1 MKTAYFQF
9 NVGRV
14 SLSTQMLFMNNME
27 PLLKEIS
34 SSLDM
39 LKQNNLQSF
48 EFYNEIL
55 NNHYKSDARKSRS
68 QYLYNLTIISLYGLF
83 EQFIESQIETFAK
96 KIALVVK
103 KYSLLPQ
110 KMQAV
115 HSDLTLKY
123 AQRNLEDRYIQQH
136 DKIRNHNSLIISLYK
151 TLESN
156 HDDFSLFEK
165 VYSSHTAN
173 FRYDLIT
180 NLFNNIGIERVI
192 DKTLG
197 IDSCKSH
204 YIKYFG
210 LDDSAEHVEIANK
223 LAEEIL
229 DLVQRRNRIA
239 HGEIEDDLLSFD
251 LLSDKCIFFD
261 FLCQGI
267 SDITEQSMQY
277 YLYKN
282 EIIRNCAFNLN
293 SPQNT
298 FTKMCAFGFSIKGL
312 HVDLHGKCIYEG
324 QTVYLSSQTSELIE
338 KHTIDS
344 ICYNGISDS
353 IFATTN
359 NFEFS
364 IKLKN
369 VTDVKP
375 YKNMCFIFS

>member
-14 SLSTQMLFMNNME
+14 SLSTQMSFMNNME

-39 LKQNNLQSF
+39 LRQNNIQSVVL
-48 EFYNEIL
+48 YDEIL
-55 NNHYKSDARKSRS
+55 EKYYKPDARKNRS

-83 EQFIESQIETFAK
+83 EQFIESQIEIFAK
-96 KIALVVK
+96 KIAIVVK

-123 AQRNLEDRYIQQH
+123 AQRNLEDRYIPQH
-136 DKIRNHNSLIISLYK
+136 DKIKNHNSLIISLYK

-180 NLFNNIGIERVI
+180 SLFNNIGIERVI

-197 IDSCKSH
+197 IDSCKNH
-204 YIKYFG
+204 YINYFG
-210 LDDSAEHVEIANK
+210 LDDSAEHAEIANK
-223 LAEEIL
+223 LSEEIL

-261 FLCQGI
+261 FLCKGI

-277 YLYKN
+277 YLYKS
-282 EIIRNCAFNLN
+282 EIIRDCAFDLK
-293 SPQNT
+293 SPQQI
-298 FTKMCAFGFSIKGL
+298 FPQMCAFGFSIKGL
-312 HVDLHGKCIYEG
+312 EVDLHGKYIYEG

-344 ICYNGISDS
+344 IYYNGASDS
-353 IFATTN
+353 IFTTTKD
-359 NFEFS
+359 FEFA

-375 YKNMCFIFS
+375 YKKMYFIFG